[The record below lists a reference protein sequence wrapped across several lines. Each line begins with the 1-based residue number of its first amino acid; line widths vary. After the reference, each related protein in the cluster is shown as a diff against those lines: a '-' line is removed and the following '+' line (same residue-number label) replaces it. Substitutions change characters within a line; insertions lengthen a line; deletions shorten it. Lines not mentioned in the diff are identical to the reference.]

1 MRSTFLLRI
10 FKSNYCRIIFLIAF
24 FGGYFLI
31 PKAVFTDQYAL
42 GLSALFLF
50 SFALTITCLIRNIK
64 ERVVQAQIYK
74 SSLIGII
81 ATAIGIS
88 ALQACGIGA
97 PICGASIG
105 TGIVSMIFPGVLFT
119 YLHEYS
125 VLIIVI
131 SILSQLISLYFMNC
145 FSKKG
150 K

>member
-1 MRSTFLLRI
+1 
-10 FKSNYCRIIFLIAF
+10 LIAF
-24 FGGYFLI
+24 VGGYFLI
-31 PKAVFTDQYAL
+31 PKAVFADQYAV

-64 ERVVQAQIYK
+64 ERVAQAQIYK

-105 TGIVSMIFPGVLFT
+105 TGIISMLFPGFLFT
-119 YLHEYS
+119 YLHVYG
-125 VLIIVI
+125 VPIIVV
-131 SILSQLISLYFMNC
+131 SIISQLISLYFMNC
-145 FSKKG
+145 FKRSNNK
-150 K
+150 